1 MIKTINY
8 KHFLASL
15 IVGLPLFVTACAN
28 LGNKSIENATYVSVD
43 AKIKDGVTTKE
54 QVRAI
59 FGDPARVFFTG
70 GGFEE
75 WQYVFTKTHMYA
87 TNYIPIV
94 NLFRSG
100 GKGYKKTLTIIFNGN
115 VVWHHA
121 LSRSPVEMNSNF
133 GGSVIM

>member
-1 MIKTINY
+1 MNY
-8 KHFLASL
+8 KRLAASL
-15 IVGLPLFVTACAN
+15 VIGLPLFVAACAES
-28 LGNKSIENATYVSVD
+28 GNTSIKNATYASVD
-43 AKIKDGVTTKE
+43 AKIHDGVTTKD

-121 LSRSPVEMNSNF
+121 LSNSEVNSKS
-133 GGSVIM
+133 GVL